1 MHQSP
6 ISRQH
11 KIFKVGSDIVYSSKI
26 LGVIPDDQ
34 MRFNH
39 MVNDTCKT
47 CFFKLSKLKNLR
59 YFLSH
64 DMKIMLV
71 KSLVISRLDYLI
83 IAIFFIPVYIPKY
96 LLNKLKRVL
105 NASIKFILLVFQ
117 FIVVTHYYH
126 IMSSAIF
133 YQLSVVF
140 SINYASL
147 CTRF

>member
-34 MRFNH
+34 MCFNH

-71 KSLVISRLDYLI
+71 KSLVISRLDYCNFLYSCI
-83 IAIFFIPVYIPKY
+83 YSQIFAQQIEKSIECKYKIYFTSIPAV
-96 LLNKLKRVL
+96 
-105 NASIKFILLVFQ
+105 Q
-117 FIVVTHYYH
+117 FIVVT
-126 IMSSAIF
+126 
-133 YQLSVVF
+133 
-140 SINYASL
+140 
-147 CTRF
+147 